1 MTYAKEWPYY
11 SKKNE
16 QIYIMTLAASTRRP
30 GEIPWR
36 SPEGPNIRDL
46 QETFRGLLEDQKKKI
61 DNLMKKVFFRR
72 NSSCFTHLLLF
83 FTGKTIIQKF

>member
-46 QETFRGLLEDQKKKI
+46 QETFRGLLEDQKKKK
-61 DNLMKKVFFRR
+61 L
-72 NSSCFTHLLLF
+72 
-83 FTGKTIIQKF
+83 II